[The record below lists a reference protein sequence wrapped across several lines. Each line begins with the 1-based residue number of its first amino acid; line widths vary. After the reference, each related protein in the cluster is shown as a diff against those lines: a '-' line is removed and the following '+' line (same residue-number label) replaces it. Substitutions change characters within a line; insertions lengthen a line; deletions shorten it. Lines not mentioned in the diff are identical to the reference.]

1 MKDED
6 KPKAE
11 LIEELE
17 SLRRRT
23 VQMEE
28 AGAEG
33 KEATLE
39 QALQESERRYRLLAE
54 NSADM
59 ISCHS
64 LEGVYLYA
72 SPACRSLLGYEPDE
86 LVGHYDSEF
95 FHPDDLEALREYHSD
110 ILKHTPTIYTIDY
123 RIRRKDG
130 TYVWF
135 ESTSKTALWPGTGT
149 AAEIIALS
157 RDITRRK
164 EMEERLRE
172 SEELY
177 RVLVDNVADGI
188 VINVGT
194 KRAFVNEA
202 YLQIVGLKDRSEA
215 LTAPLD
221 QFILPE
227 DRRRVT
233 EWTLAQQRREPVSR
247 TMEYRIRR
255 PSGEGRSVQTATVPI
270 EFKRQPASLG
280 VVRDVTEQRQL
291 EEALA
296 TQAEELERLRQREIE
311 LQSLEQISRP
321 ASTGA
326 TAQVAGAQQL
336 REALPATFEEL
347 VHCYGELL
355 DIALEREA
363 FKEGYNL
370 SEELG
375 AIGEQLGSLN
385 VGPRDVAAIHAEAFK
400 RVLQD
405 AKPQKV
411 QAYMREGRMMLIELM
426 GRLTSFYR
434 NLSLSIPAASPS
446 ASDAQR
452 GNAERR
458 E

>member
-6 KPKAE
+6 KSKAE

-17 SLRRRT
+17 SLRRR
-23 VQMEE
+23 VAQVEG

-33 KEATLE
+33 KEAALQ
-39 QALQESERRYRLLAE
+39 QALQESEHRYRLLAE

-59 ISCHS
+59 ISCHNP
-64 LEGVYLYA
+64 EGVYLYA
-72 SPACRSLLGYEPDE
+72 SPACRSLLGYEADE

-110 ILKHTPTIYTIDY
+110 ILEHPPTIYTIDY

-130 TYVWF
+130 RYIWF
-135 ESTSKTALWPGTGT
+135 ESTSKTVLEPETGT
-149 AAEIIALS
+149 VVEIIALS
-157 RDITRRK
+157 RDITGRK
-164 EMEERLRE
+164 EIEEKLRE

-177 RVLVDNVADGI
+177 RALVDNVADGI

-215 LTAPLD
+215 LMAPLD
-221 QFILPE
+221 HFIFPD

-233 EWTLAQQRREPVSR
+233 EWTLAQQRREPAPR
-247 TMEYRIRR
+247 TMEYRICR
-255 PSGEGRSVQTATVPI
+255 PSGEERFVQTATVPI
-270 EFKRQPASLG
+270 EFKGQPASLG
-280 VVRDVTEQRQL
+280 VVRDITEQRQL

-296 TQAEELERLRQREIE
+296 AQAEELERLRQREIE

-321 ASTGA
+321 AATGA
-326 TAQVAGAQQL
+326 TAQVAGTQQL

-347 VHCYGELL
+347 VHRYGGLL
-355 DIALEREA
+355 DIALEGEA
-363 FKEGYNL
+363 FKEGYSLNK
-370 SEELG
+370 ELG

-426 GRLTSFYR
+426 GRLASFYR
-434 NLSLSIPAASPS
+434 NLSLSIPATSAR
-446 ASDAQR
+446 ASDAQK
-452 GNAERR
+452 GNAERK